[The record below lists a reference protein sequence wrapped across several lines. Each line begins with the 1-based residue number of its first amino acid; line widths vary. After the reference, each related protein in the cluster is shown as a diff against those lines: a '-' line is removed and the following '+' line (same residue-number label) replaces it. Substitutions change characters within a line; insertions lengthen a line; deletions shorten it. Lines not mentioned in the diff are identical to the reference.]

1 MEYSMGVIG
10 IGHWFKRLQGG
21 LESVGGIKVVKAL
34 GTKPYDS
41 KAQVLEELGIDRDNY
56 YTVGG
61 DGTIPPAFF
70 DGVDLIHI
78 SNPNEF
84 HSSQI
89 RQSLSKGKKAIVEKT
104 YATNRKEFEEVK
116 RYLKEGGFEDSIYL
130 HLHYLHKLPT
140 IQLRKSIK
148 GLVAKHGRI
157 TGIAATFFEKVDE
170 EDARR
175 AKWLLDMKS
184 GGLFMDWV
192 HPFEVAYHA
201 TGASFGKMGRLNLYA
216 VNESYD
222 GANPSGVLAEVAL
235 KGKRFAEGA
244 KMNVCI
250 AKGTDPKYA
259 RKSMLFTFESGAY
272 VRLGY
277 LGSESESKENRG
289 DFEVGTLSGG
299 SRRVDSATTLPGKS
313 SSEMFVKEILKLC
326 KGKRAALKLSQIS
339 KVFRPQ
345 WEYQK
350 LSKKQKLIR
359 DPREVEMFLQDG
371 LREA

>member
-1 MEYSMGVIG
+1 MGVVG

-34 GTKPYDS
+34 GTKPYES
-41 KAQVLEELGIDRDNY
+41 KAQVFEELGIGRDDY
-56 YTVGG
+56 YTVGT
-61 DGTIPPAFF
+61 DGLMPAGFF
-70 DGVDLIHI
+70 DGIDLVHI

-84 HSSQI
+84 HASQI
-89 RQSLSKGKKAIVEKT
+89 KQSLSKGKKAIVEKT
-104 YATNRKEFEEVK
+104 YATNKKEFEEIK
-116 RYLKEGGFEDSIYL
+116 RYLKEGVLENSIYL

-140 IQLRKSIK
+140 IRLRKSIK
-148 GLVAKHGRI
+148 ELVAKHGRI
-157 TGIAATFFEKVDE
+157 TGITATFFEKTDE

-201 TGASFGKMGRLNLYA
+201 TGASFGKIGKLSLYA

-222 GANPSGVLAEVAL
+222 TVNPSGVMAEVAL

-244 KMNVCI
+244 RIKVNV

-259 RKSMLFTFESGAY
+259 GKSMLFTFESGAY

-277 LGSESESKENRG
+277 IGSESESKENRG
-289 DFEVGTLSGG
+289 EFETGMMANG
-299 SRRVDSATTLPGKS
+299 SRKAESTITLPGKS
-313 SSEMFVKEILKLC
+313 SSEIFVKEIIRLC
-326 KGKRAALKLSQIS
+326 RGKRTGLGVGQIS
-339 KVFRPQ
+339 KVFKPQ

-350 LSKKQKLIR
+350 LSKKQMLIR
-359 DPREVEMFLQDG
+359 DPREVGIFLQNG
-371 LREA
+371 IKEA